1 MLSAEHSDVSN
12 KLSQRNHT
20 IPQFQIK
27 NWADA
32 AGKVWV
38 LDNETQEIYQCA
50 TTNVFVEKNIYTT
63 RVGPDAEKSDV
74 YERWFATFESQVAPL
89 FRDLVERARLNQPSE
104 LSPLDILLFK
114 GFLVLQTW
122 RTTESQNR
130 IVDFDS
136 EYFSE
141 VSRNQRDFDIQ
152 SMNTLKTG
160 SIFLT
165 DEEFTRFEESNF
177 QAKFAAG
184 ELPGQT
190 TDFYE
195 FAEEHGLVCWVISN
209 PRRSVLLG
217 SHGCCFIEKKGTNG
231 PLVSPPMFP
240 VAPDIVLTFSECPNK
255 FNRLGHQTSRAED
268 KFVKNLNKA
277 TIKYS
282 KRVVAKDKELL
293 EKYRRC

>member
-1 MLSAEHSDVSN
+1 MTD
-12 KLSQRNHT
+12 KLSRRNHT
-20 IPQFQIK
+20 IPQLLIK

-50 TTNVFVEKNIYTT
+50 TTNVFVEKNTYTT
-63 RVGPDAEKSDV
+63 RVGPDAEESDV
-74 YERWFATFESQVAPL
+74 FERLFATFESQVAPL

-104 LSPLDILLFK
+104 LSSLDILLFK
-114 GFLVLQTW
+114 GFLVLQMW

-141 VSRNQRDFDIQ
+141 VSRSQRDVDIQ
-152 SMNTLKTG
+152 NMDSVTME
-160 SIFLT
+160 SIFPT
-165 DEEFTRFEESNF
+165 DEDFKRFEESNF
-177 QAKFAAG
+177 RSKFAAG

-195 FAEEHGLVCWVISN
+195 YADEHGLACWVISN

-217 SHGCCFIEKKGTNG
+217 SHGCCFIEKKDTNG

-240 VAPDIVLTFSECPNK
+240 VAPDIVLTFSEFPNK
-255 FNRLGHQTSRAED
+255 FKRLGHETFNAED
-268 KFVKNLNKA
+268 KFVKKLNKA
-277 TIKYS
+277 TMTYS

-293 EKYRRC
+293 EKYRRY